1 MSRGPPGVKQKVIR
15 YYMAIPPAPRRKAA
29 DAYHHGDLRQALIA
43 AALAEVERNGPEGVS
58 LTALAKTLGVS
69 QPAPYR
75 HFADREALLAAVAA
89 EGFRAFTAALKAGR
103 ARMAQAYVA
112 FGLERNG
119 LYRLMFASRLL
130 AGAGPE
136 SELGSAANASFGVLL
151 DELSPSAPTPEV
163 QRRALRIWAALHGI
177 VMLADQGLLP
187 GPAPGVS
194 LEQLVDEVI
203 A

>member
-1 MSRGPPGVKQKVIR
+1 
-15 YYMAIPPAPRRKAA
+15 MAIPPAPRRKAA

-58 LTALAKTLGVS
+58 LTALAKALGVS

-89 EGFRAFTAALKAGR
+89 EGFRAFAAALKASVAGAADPAER

-130 AGAGPE
+130 AGVGPD
-136 SELGSAANASFGVLL
+136 SELSAAAKASFGVLL
-151 DELSPSAPTPEV
+151 DELSPSTPTPEL

-194 LEQLVDEVI
+194 LQQLVDDVI